1 MAFRAGPGEPYHLA
15 SKPSLTGD
23 PLTRALAAFAAGV
36 RHADL
41 PADVVALAKDLLI
54 DVIGT
59 SLAATTLGAGC
70 REVIDLAI
78 ATGGPGEASILGTGR
93 KVAAPGAALANGALA
108 HALNYDPIG
117 PMVGHIGVTCLV
129 APLAVAEAASMR
141 TGKPVSG
148 RELLAACVCGAE
160 VTARI
165 TSAIAITGRHPSER
179 FLAGQ
184 YFSYIGAA
192 AGAARMLGLDAD
204 RMRSAFGLA
213 LMQTAGSMQVVFDGD
228 PPAKAVYGGFPNQC
242 GVMAAMLAASGL
254 DAGCAAL
261 EGPAG
266 LYGLAY
272 GGEFVPEEISAGLGT
287 DYRMLDTQIKPWPT
301 SATAHPF
308 IEAACTLARA
318 GITSGD
324 IAEIRITGRDH
335 IRSWCE
341 PVRERARP
349 MNAAAAANSIPF
361 TVAKA
366 LCHGTVLLHDFT
378 PAGLDDQAATTLAA
392 RTVCRYDDAL
402 TGGVVELLMRDG
414 STVREHVS
422 VVLGHPTRRVGRG
435 HLLAKFRDCC
445 RYARL
450 PLADSR
456 VDGIVSAIDDLE
468 HIDDIAILP
477 RLCLPA

>member
-1 MAFRAGPGEPYHLA
+1 MAKEPRLPNDHLT
-15 SKPSLTGD
+15 S
-23 PLTRALAAFAAGV
+23 ALAAFAAGV
-36 RHADL
+36 RHAEL
-41 PADVVALAKDLLI
+41 PAEAIALAKDLII

-70 REVIDLAI
+70 AEVIDLALSSGG
-78 ATGGPGEASILGTGR
+78 TGESSILGTGS
-93 KVAAPGAALANGALA
+93 KVAAPFAALANGALA

-129 APLAVAEAASMR
+129 APLATAESLSCR
-141 TGKPVSG
+141 SGQPVPG
-148 RELLAACVCGAE
+148 RELLAACVAGAE

-165 TSAIAITGRHPSER
+165 TAAIAQTGRHPSER

-192 AGAARMLGLDAD
+192 AGAARMMGLDAG

-213 LMQTAGSMQVVFDGD
+213 LMQTAGSMQVVFSGD
-228 PPAKAVYGGFPNQC
+228 PPAKAVYGGFPNQG
-242 GVMAAMLAASGL
+242 GVMAAMLARSGL
-254 DAGCAAL
+254 GAQCAAL

-272 GGEFVPEEISAGLGT
+272 GGEYLPEVITGGLGS

-308 IEAACTLARA
+308 IEAACNLARA
-318 GITSGD
+318 GIAPEA

-335 IRSWCE
+335 IHSWCE
-341 PVRERARP
+341 PVSERARP

-361 TVAKA
+361 AVAKA
-366 LCHGTVLLHDFT
+366 LCHRTVTLHDFT
-378 PAGLDDQAATTLAA
+378 PAGLVDEAATTLAA

-402 TGGVVELLMRDG
+402 AGGVVELLTRDG
-414 STVREHVS
+414 RTLREHVS
-422 VVLGHPTRRVGRG
+422 VVLGHPTRRVGRE

-445 RYARL
+445 SYARM
-450 PLADSR
+450 PLSESR
-456 VDGIVSAIDDLE
+456 IEGIVSAVDALEEMDDVS
-468 HIDDIAILP
+468 ILP